1 ARIWTDYYNDV
12 ESKLGGLG
20 PLRHCREY
28 AAKNAEYMARL
39 AGLIHHSSGE
49 EGDISP
55 YTAEMARE
63 LAIWYGNEYVRLS
76 NPLTFD
82 NPALTVPVRLI
93 PEELELFNWIKSYCI
108 EKGIPCMKKNDILQR
123 GPNRFRKKD
132 KINWLLD
139 LLYEQNRVVP
149 VIEGKTLYVA
159 PNFDL

>member
-1 ARIWTDYYNDV
+1 
-12 ESKLGGLG
+12 
-20 PLRHCREY
+20 
-28 AAKNAEYMARL
+28 M
-39 AGLIHHSSGE
+39 
-49 EGDISP
+49 
-55 YTAEMARE
+55 
-63 LAIWYGNEYVRLS
+63 S

-82 NPALTVPVRLI
+82 NSALTVPVRLI

-108 EKGIPCMKKNDILQR
+108 EKDPLYEKNDILQR

-149 VIEGKTLYVA
+149 VIEGKTLCVA